1 MQQQLWTSV
10 GAALLVAVVAGL
22 GERKRKRRIDMDRI
36 GLIPWPLV
44 QILAILMA
52 LILASVA
59 INLH

>member
-36 GLIPWPLV
+36 GLMPWPLV

-59 INLH
+59 INQH